1 MDMIGLPC
9 RYQYALKRYQG
20 GNRASNNQQS
30 MTKSKRTNNELQ
42 NTTQKAKDWAALTPL
57 KPEGELGYS
66 GKQFLLKL
74 VAPVVLL

>member
-1 MDMIGLPC
+1 
-9 RYQYALKRYQG
+9 
-20 GNRASNNQQS
+20 